1 MTVATMHAGAV
12 MRPYSRL
19 VLGFLGLT
27 LATSSIVFIEPAPY
41 DVLVIGMLVGMLITG
56 LRFPREMKTAAI
68 LLGLFAVGNMIAAAV
83 SADPLTTLR
92 SLSVRVYMTLAWC
105 LFVGLIV
112 ANPERI
118 LRTIWLGYLAAAILA
133 VTWAMLEYFGFINF
147 GDWQAGL
154 RAKGP
159 FKDPNVFAPFL
170 IPAAVYALNRV
181 LNGHGLGEKILNSAV
196 FGFLAFG
203 VLLSFSRGAWLNFV
217 IACGLFSLLTA
228 ASLPTHRDR
237 LRWLLVNA
245 IMILAVVALLGFA
258 TSTKSIADRFM
269 QRAVLTQ
276 KYDVAQG
283 GRFFTQKQAIQKIA
297 TTPLGVGPGRSDEE
311 FGLEPHNLY
320 LHVFVEGGWLAGAG
334 FLLFVALSLYRSL
347 ALFRWDSTLL
357 GDFHVVFACT
367 IGMLTQSLF
376 IDSTHWRHSWLLFAM
391 LWGLIIARQRAK
403 SVA

>member
-1 MTVATMHAGAV
+1 MSAGAI

-41 DVLVIGMLVGMLITG
+41 DVLVIVMLLGMLITG
-56 LRFPREMKTAAI
+56 LRFPHEMMAAAI
-68 LLGLFAVGNMIAAAV
+68 LLGLFAVGNMMAAAG

-112 ANPERI
+112 ASPERV
-118 LRTIWLGYLAAAILA
+118 LRTIWLGYRVAAILA
-133 VTWAMLEYFGFINF
+133 VTWAILEYFGFINF
-147 GDWQAGL
+147 GNWQAGL

-170 IPAAVYALNRV
+170 IPATVYAMNRV
-181 LNGHGLGEKILNSAV
+181 FNGHGLAEKILNAVV

-237 LRWLLVNA
+237 LRWMLVNA
-245 IMILAVVALLGFA
+245 ILILAAVALLGFA
-258 TSTKSIADRFM
+258 TSTKNIADRFM
-269 QRAVLTQ
+269 QRAALTQ
-276 KYDVAQG
+276 KYDLAHG
-283 GRFFTQKQAIQKIA
+283 GRFYTQKQAIKTIA
-297 TTPLGVGPGRSDEE
+297 ATPLGVGPGRSDEE

-334 FLLFVALSLYRSL
+334 FLLFIALSLYRSL
-347 ALFRWDSTLL
+347 GLFRWDSTLL

-391 LWGLIIARQRAK
+391 LWGLIITRQRSK
-403 SVA
+403 SLA

>member
-1 MTVATMHAGAV
+1 
-12 MRPYSRL
+12 
-19 VLGFLGLT
+19 
-27 LATSSIVFIEPAPY
+27 
-41 DVLVIGMLVGMLITG
+41 MLVGMLVTG
-56 LRFPREMKTAAI
+56 LRFPHEMKTAAV

-92 SLSVRVYMTLAWC
+92 SLSVRIYMTLAWC

-112 ANPERI
+112 TNPERI

-181 LNGHGLGEKILNSAV
+181 FNRHGLGERILNAAV

-203 VLLSFSRGAWLNFV
+203 VLLSFSRGAWLNFFV
-217 IACGLFSLLTA
+217 ACGLFSLLTA
-228 ASLPTHRDR
+228 ACLPTHRDR
-237 LRWLLVNA
+237 LRWTLVNA
-245 IMILAVVALLGFA
+245 ILILATVALIGFA
-258 TSTKSIADRFM
+258 TSTKGIADRFM

-283 GRFFTQKQAIQKIA
+283 GRFYTQKQAIQKIA

-311 FGLEPHNLY
+311 FGL
-320 LHVFVEGGWLAGAG
+320 
-334 FLLFVALSLYRSL
+334 
-347 ALFRWDSTLL
+347 
-357 GDFHVVFACT
+357 
-367 IGMLTQSLF
+367 
-376 IDSTHWRHSWLLFAM
+376 
-391 LWGLIIARQRAK
+391 
-403 SVA
+403 